1 MSSGLSGN
9 QGGGCVKSHIATP
22 WMTRQFTVLDSL
34 GPMTDTMLLR
44 VLLLPVVIV
53 SLLAGCQSD
62 AENAEANPLAGY
74 ESPEPLVLRTPEAPM
89 PVPEVTLD
97 GVDGPVQTP
106 TLFDGRWTLLYVGY
120 SYCPDV
126 CPTELG
132 QLAVILPALQSRL
145 PERDW
150 QVVFL
155 SVDPERD
162 TPDHL
167 AQYTA
172 FFHQAFVPVTGSRET
187 IDAVTGA
194 VKAGYRIGKHAPG
207 ERRYSVDHDT
217 GFRLIDPQGRMLAL
231 LPGPHQPD
239 RIVTTLQSFLSEVD
253 PE

>member
-1 MSSGLSGN
+1 M
-9 QGGGCVKSHIATP
+9 KSHIATP
-22 WMTRQFTVLDSL
+22 WMTRQFTALDSL

-44 VLLLPVVIV
+44 VLLLPFVLV
-53 SLLAGCQSD
+53 SLLAGCQPD
-62 AENAEANPLAGY
+62 AENAETNPLAGY
-74 ESPEPLVLRTPEAPM
+74 ESPEPLVLRAPEAPM
-89 PVPEVTLD
+89 PVPEVRLD
-97 GVDGPVQTP
+97 GVSGPVDASS
-106 TLFDGRWTLLYVGY
+106 LFAGHWTLLYVGY
-120 SYCPDV
+120 SYCPDI

-132 QLAVILPALQSRL
+132 QLSQILPALQENS
-145 PERDW
+145 PQFDW

-162 TPDHL
+162 TPAHL
-167 AQYTA
+167 EKYTA
-172 FFHQAFVPVTGSRET
+172 FFSEEFVPVTGSREA

-231 LPGPHQPD
+231 LPGPHDPD
-239 RIVTTLQSFLSEVD
+239 RVVTMIPSFLSEVS